1 MNTKAIGDLGEKAAC
16 VYLKKNKYKILDCN
30 YRRTYGEIDII
41 AKCGET
47 VSFIEVKTRK
57 NDTFGLPCE
66 YVTWSKQ
73 QKLIRTAYTY
83 IGEKELN
90 ANYSFDIIE
99 VYHDNGKI
107 KDIRHIKNAFNVE
120 E

>member
-1 MNTKAIGDLGEKAAC
+1 MITKTIGELGEKAAC
-16 VYLKKNKYKILDCN
+16 KYLKKNKYKILDCN
-30 YRRTYGEIDII
+30 FQKKFGEIDII

-57 NDTFGLPCE
+57 SDNFGLPCE
-66 YVTWSKQ
+66 YVTRAKQ
-73 QKLIRTAYTY
+73 QRLIRTAYAY
-83 IGEKELN
+83 IGEKELD

-99 VYHDNGKI
+99 VYHENGKI
-107 KDIRHIKNAFNVE
+107 KDIRHIKNAFEVE